1 MGFDA
6 PRWATTM
13 ENVTVVPATA
23 STRSLTAITSNGATT
38 SCGTVVV
45 DVDVDVEVVGAD
57 VVDVAAV
64 GSGADGIVVVRGGAV
79 MVTPATWVGTNR
91 TVVRVVFLVVPVT
104 RFTVVFVVRFTE
116 VDVLLAAEAPG
127 TPDGKVRRNVHTDTA
142 VSTGTTRRLM
152 TLEGRKRRRSTHTMV
167 PRTRADSSDCP
178 MCA

>member
-1 MGFDA
+1 MGLDA

-38 SCGTVVV
+38 CCGI
-45 DVDVDVEVVGAD
+45 DVEVVGADVVGAD

-64 GSGADGIVVVRGGAV
+64 GGGAGGIVVVRGGAV

-91 TVVRVVFLVVPVT
+91 TVVRAVFLVVPVT
-104 RFTVVFVVRFTE
+104 RFTVLFVVRFTV
-116 VDVLLAAEAPG
+116 VDALLAADALDTPG
-127 TPDGKVRRNVHTDTA
+127 GELRRNAHTDTA
-142 VSTGTTRRLM
+142 VSTGTARRVM
-152 TLEGRKRRRSTHTMV
+152 TLEGRKRRGSTHTMV